1 MLDDAIR
8 AGLVTFRETVEAS
21 LIVAVIAAYLRRTG
35 RQDLLPGIRIGLG
48 LSVVTCVLGAWLWTR
63 VPQQSLYEGIAAI
76 ASALL
81 VGAML
86 WQIQR
91 AARTLQGD
99 IEAAVARRVASP
111 HATLGVALATAL
123 FVTREGME
131 AVLFLG
137 LQVFVSGKVPI
148 AIAAALGLI
157 AGLGVAVG
165 FLRWG
170 VRLHLPTL
178 LRVTAV
184 FLGLFLLQLLVY
196 GIHELAES
204 QVIPGMQAF
213 HDATELFGP
222 EGWVGHVISYSLVG
236 APLLYLLWA
245 RRARRTRGAPAAV
258 GASTAPASS

>member
-8 AGLVTFRETVEAS
+8 AGLVTFREAIEAS
-21 LIVAVIAAYLRRTG
+21 LIIAVISAYLRRTG
-35 RQDLLPGIRIGLG
+35 RQDLIPGIRIGVG
-48 LSVVTCVLGAWLWTR
+48 LSIITCVAGAYLWTS

-76 ASALL
+76 VSALL

-91 AARTLQGD
+91 AARTLKGD

-137 LQVFVSGKVPI
+137 LQVFVSGRVEI
-148 AIAAALGLI
+148 AVAAALGLA
-157 AGLGVAVG
+157 AGVGVALG

-184 FLGLFLLQLLVY
+184 FLGLFLVQLLVY
-196 GIHELAES
+196 GVHELAES
-204 QVIPGMQAF
+204 HVIPGSQAF

-222 EGWVGHVISYSLVG
+222 EGWVGHLISYSLVG

-245 RRARRTRGAPAAV
+245 RRAQKPRVAEL
-258 GASTAPASS
+258 PASDARASAA